1 MTAPCAGMV
10 PPPCAIP
17 PAKAKHS
24 ASQVTHP
31 NRTKNGRCPGLACG
45 RGRVCRDG
53 SGRHVHVHG
62 QLYCMPGLQLRVVGC
77 LQLPVRVRVCPP
89 FVLRL
94 SPLVPAGCEA
104 APPWPAARKR
114 RYKLQQ
120 YRRRC
125 GCMRGRAA
133 RTVCVLLT
141 PCLQQVWQ
149 RRPNAREHHQEYL
162 ALHILC
168 AFSHLR
174 HRVLDIPRPGDPRLV
189 QRHGRDL
196 L

>member
-1 MTAPCAGMV
+1 MGAVLGSLAGAGVSAGTAVGGMSMSMASCIACQACSCAS
-10 PPPCAIP
+10 
-17 PAKAKHS
+17 S
-24 ASQVTHP
+24 A
-31 NRTKNGRCPGLACG
+31 ACSYLCG
-45 RGRVCRDG
+45 CV
-53 SGRHVHVHG
+53 SVRHLCG
-62 QLYCMPGLQLRVVGC
+62 GC
-77 LQLPVRVRVCPP
+77 SRAL
-89 FVLRL
+89 VLRL